1 MMNRPRKNHMSP
13 VILLMD
19 EDRDVLADWVMPLTQ
34 AGYVVLT
41 AVDSQELRYVC
52 EFYPRPIDVVVLD
65 IPLGRDAALEDL
77 LPRQY
82 GNQMVSL
89 IRVTRPSSAILLTSV
104 PPTWKLSRYR
114 LGGLLWQL
122 PYLQRPCMT
131 QDLLQKIQSLLPRT
145 LESPLPPPM
154 YARKCA

>member
-1 MMNRPRKNHMSP
+1 
-13 VILLMD
+13 
-19 EDRDVLADWVMPLTQ
+19 MPLTQ

-122 PYLQRPCMT
+122 PY
-131 QDLLQKIQSLLPRT
+131 
-145 LESPLPPPM
+145 
-154 YARKCA
+154 